1 MSIQSS
7 LFAQEDLLVPLH
19 RASGGSGSFPGVFS
33 PVLHT
38 DRPPMGWQPP
48 HRGPAP
54 PPWSVE
60 RCWSGWPCWKANSLH
75 RPQLHRSWY
84 IFQRWRGRVWVV
96 KHPERRKK
104 KSNFYDALCYLK
116 RENEGSSEFSQWDV
130 NELMHR
136 DSSALRSTCW
146 LWNVLY
152 WTLGF
157 LSLSLIFDEASCL
170 KAKNT
175 LLPGSHW
182 CECAILCQGEES
194 ACWNIVGRCHRVQN
208 LQRWINVC
216 AIKHKDLDCPWKLF
230 KLVWVWG
237 FFLTFSSVV
246 QS

>member
-104 KSNFYDALCYLK
+104 KNQTFMMPSVTIKGKMRARQNFLNGMWMNWYTETAARCDQPADFKTSFIEHSGFYHCLW
-116 RENEGSSEFSQWDV
+116 S
-130 NELMHR
+130 LMR
-136 DSSALRSTCW
+136 PP
-146 LWNVLY
+146 V
-152 WTLGF
+152 
-157 LSLSLIFDEASCL
+157 
-170 KAKNT
+170 
-175 LLPGSHW
+175 
-182 CECAILCQGEES
+182 
-194 ACWNIVGRCHRVQN
+194 
-208 LQRWINVC
+208 
-216 AIKHKDLDCPWKLF
+216 WKLRTHCCQAHTDVSAPSCA
-230 KLVWVWG
+230 KERKVHVGILLVGVTG
-237 FFLTFSSVV
+237 YETCRGGSVFV
-246 QS
+246 P